1 MVEIKNTGLDIE
13 REKLEQRGDEW
24 IFGAVPLTCL
34 AKIPEKDIEKYLPK
48 GELQFGV
55 EDFMDCA
62 SRGPLNI
69 LETKLNYLLK
79 TKQLPHETWFRDNGY
94 ITENGF
100 ELSDRFVAILS
111 KTTRQGNS
119 IKAPIDTIRKNGVIP
134 KRLLP
139 ARPDMTWDE
148 YHNKDDITGSMLA
161 LGQNFL
167 RHLSINYEKVLE
179 SQFGTF
185 DDLLNVAGYAWPTPV
200 NGVYPRYIAQ
210 PNHVWMNMRPKYIA
224 FDNYL
229 DEGKA
234 GDFIKTLSP
243 DFYFYEYGY
252 RIIINKTVDEQYEGI
267 LSKLIFVLKAYA
279 QILSKSLKGFM
290 GLS

>member
-1 MVEIKNTGLDIE
+1 MKNTGLDIE

-24 IFGAVPLTCL
+24 IFGAVPLECL

-48 GELQFGV
+48 GELQFGR
-55 EDFMDCA
+55 EDFQDCA

-111 KTTRQGNS
+111 KTTRAGNS

-139 ARPDMTWDE
+139 ARPDMTWEE
-148 YHNKDDITGSMLA
+148 YHNKDDITGSMMA

-179 SQFGTF
+179 SQYGTF
-185 DDLLNVAGYAWPTPV
+185 YDLLNVAGYAWPTPV
-200 NGVYPRYIAQ
+200 NGVYPRFVAQ

-229 DEGKA
+229 DEGRA

-252 RIIINKTVDEQYEGI
+252 RIIINKTVDEQYESI

-290 GLS
+290 GLSTI